1 MTTLAED
8 FALLIVDPATGKPL
22 IDGTAFDRA
31 IGGALLLDL
40 AVAGRVAVTG
50 SGAKARIAAIGGPT
64 GDPLLDA
71 ASERLGQKERRAAA
85 AVERLSSKLRAATF
99 ARLVDAGT
107 LAEEK
112 GRVLGVIPTTTWRFT
127 DARARE
133 AVQRGVAAVL
143 TGKAEP
149 DERQAGLVS
158 LLHAVKAEHKVV
170 DGPRKQLR
178 ARSREIAEGEWAGSA
193 VTQAVQAVQ
202 ATIMAAVVASTVAG
216 AASGSS

>member
-8 FALLIVDPATGKPL
+8 LALLLVDPATGKPVV
-22 IDGTAFDRA
+22 DGTAFDRA

-64 GDPLLDA
+64 GDPLLEA
-71 ASERLGQKERRAAA
+71 ASERLGTKERRAAA
-85 AVERLSSKLRAATF
+85 AVERLSSKLRPATF
-99 ARLVDAGT
+99 ARLVAAGT
-107 LAEEK
+107 LEEEK

-127 DARARE
+127 DPAPRTAL
-133 AVQRGVAAVL
+133 QRGVAAVL

-158 LLHAVKAEHKVV
+158 LLYAVKAEHKVV
-170 DGPRKQLR
+170 DGPRKELR
-178 ARSREIAEGEWAGSA
+178 ARAKKVADGEWAGSA
-193 VTQAVQAVQ
+193 VSQAVQAVQ
-202 ATIMAAVVASTVAG
+202 ATIMAAVVTSTVAG
-216 AASGSS
+216 SAASGN